1 MNPADLVYVDECGLN
16 ESIHR
21 EYARA
26 PIGQK
31 VSEDISGKRAT
42 RTSIIAGLNQW
53 KPLAPWH
60 FQGYCNTEVIL
71 TWVKDEL
78 LPALKAGM
86 TVIWDNA
93 TFHQSSKIKTLIE
106 NAGCTL
112 IFLPP
117 YSPDLNPIEQYWSAL
132 KAQIRR
138 IKQEGMTIPQAL
150 ALVFQ

>member
-1 MNPADLVYVDECGLN
+1 MVYVDECGLDEN
-16 ESIHR
+16 IYR

-26 PIGQK
+26 PIGEK
-31 VSEDISGKRAT
+31 VVADISGNRST

-60 FQGYCNTEVIL
+60 FSGYCNTEVIL
-71 TWVKDEL
+71 TWLKNEL
-78 LPALKAGM
+78 IPALKAGM

-93 TFHQSSKIKTLIE
+93 TFHKSPKIKALIE
-106 NAGCTL
+106 SVGCQL
-112 IFLPP
+112 ISLPP

-138 IKQEGMTIPQAL
+138 IKQQGMTIPQAL
-150 ALVFQ
+150 ALVFQKVH